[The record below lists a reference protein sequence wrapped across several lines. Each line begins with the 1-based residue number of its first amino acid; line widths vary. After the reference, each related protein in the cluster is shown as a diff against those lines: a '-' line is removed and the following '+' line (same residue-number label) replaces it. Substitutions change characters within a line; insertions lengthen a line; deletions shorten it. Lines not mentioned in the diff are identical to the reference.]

1 MTTSAV
7 LSGLVYGAAFG
18 FILQRG
24 RFCLNTAFRD
34 IIYIK
39 NDTVFRSY
47 LLAVLIVAVCGNL
60 LEQFGLLRL
69 DSARQEFA
77 WLGNI
82 IGGLLFGAGMVLAG
96 GCASG
101 TWYRVGEGLVGSWLA
116 VLGFM
121 AGLAAAGGGALSTV
135 TETLRRV
142 VIAPG
147 AGLTL
152 DGALGVNRWIIL
164 AVLVAAG
171 VSVLLRGRTS
181 YSPALADLRWHTT
194 GAIIGVLVILGWLLS
209 LRVAGEA
216 WGLTFTAPSKGL
228 LLSLVSGTSW
238 DWGVAVVAGVPVGS
252 YLSVRGRGQFS
263 WRAPRADVMVQQF
276 GGGVIMGIGGTLAGG
291 CLIGHG
297 ITGLA
302 ALSVA
307 SLASTASM
315 VLGCWAMVYLLFMK
329 SASPS

>member
-1 MTTSAV
+1 MTTFAV
-7 LSGLVYGAAFG
+7 LSGLAYGAAFG

-39 NDTVFRSY
+39 NDMVFRSY
-47 LLAVLIVAVCGNL
+47 LLSVLIVAVGGNF
-60 LEQFGLLRL
+60 LEQLGFVRL

-77 WLGNI
+77 WLANI

-116 VLGFM
+116 ALGFM
-121 AGLAAAGGGALSTV
+121 AGLAAADGGALSSV
-135 TETLRRV
+135 TEALRRV

-147 AGLTL
+147 EGLTV
-152 DGALGVNRWIIL
+152 DGILGVNRWIIL
-164 AVLVAAG
+164 AVLVAGG
-171 VSVLLRGRTS
+171 VPVLLRGRTS
-181 YSPALADLRWHTT
+181 YSPVLADLRWHTT
-194 GAIIGVLVILGWLLS
+194 GVIIGLLVVLGWVLS
-209 LRVAGEA
+209 LRIAGAER
-216 WGLTFTAPSKGL
+216 GLTFTSSSRDL
-228 LLSLVSGTSW
+228 LLSVVSGTSW
-238 DWGVAVVAGVPVGS
+238 NWGAAVVAGVPVGS
-252 YLSVRGRGQFS
+252 YVSVRSRGQFS

-276 GGGVIMGIGGTLAGG
+276 SGGVIMGIGGSLAGG
-291 CLIGHG
+291 CLVGHG

-307 SLASTASM
+307 SVASTASM